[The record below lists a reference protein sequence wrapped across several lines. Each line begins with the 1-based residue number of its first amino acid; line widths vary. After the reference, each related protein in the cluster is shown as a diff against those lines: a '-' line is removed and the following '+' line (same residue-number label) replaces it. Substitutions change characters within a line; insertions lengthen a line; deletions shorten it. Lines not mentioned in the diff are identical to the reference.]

1 MRMRSAG
8 GLIILHPRF
17 ILAGDIVM
25 ASDKKS
31 WAQRSCNPTILRSY
45 ICHKRTSMIQRKQTL
60 FLIASVLLFLTTFG
74 FPFGTIGNNE
84 FHNYKVIAADGS
96 AVEGISTYYFSVPL
110 AIASLISAY
119 AVFLFGNRQRQMAVV
134 RISFIFYA
142 ISFALMSLYLMSAG
156 KAFKEESLHL
166 GISFFLPFAA
176 FFSNLIALRAIRK
189 DEQLVKSV
197 DRIR

>member
-1 MRMRSAG
+1 
-8 GLIILHPRF
+8 
-17 ILAGDIVM
+17 
-25 ASDKKS
+25 
-31 WAQRSCNPTILRSY
+31 
-45 ICHKRTSMIQRKQTL
+45 MIQRKQTL

-74 FPFGTIGNNE
+74 FPFGTIGSYE
-84 FHNYKVIAADGS
+84 LHNYKVISADGS
-96 AVEGISTYYFSVPL
+96 AVEGVSTYFFSIPM

-119 AVFLFGNRQRQMAVV
+119 AIFLFGNRQRQMAMV

-142 ISFALMSLYLMSAG
+142 ISFALMSLYLMSA
-156 KAFKEESLHL
+156 AQVITDASLNL
-166 GISFFLPFAA
+166 GVSFFLPFAA